1 MMAWREWEQLK
12 AEAAERQ
19 PTQMRLNRADGGTG
33 AQGGAGE
40 GFVLGSVPEKKKAAN
55 TIETTLEPGTRK
67 AADAADE
74 PTSAVVRAFE
84 GWETATGLKK
94 AHEKWDDQVK
104 RLMGRLSS
112 HKVGLRGA
120 VTTLTGTDV
129 TAGLTVGSVRSGLLP
144 TWDAARSHLQ
154 PPK

>member
-1 MMAWREWEQLK
+1 MGDEMAWREWEQLK
-12 AEAAERQ
+12 TEAAERQ
-19 PTQMRLNRADGGTG
+19 PTQMQLNGTDGGSG

-40 GFVLGSVPEKKKAAN
+40 GFVLGSVPEKKKKAAN

-74 PTSAVVRAFE
+74 PTSTVVRAFA

-129 TAGLTVGSVRSGLLP
+129 TAGLAVGSVRSGLSDL
-144 TWDAARSHLQ
+144 DR
-154 PPK
+154 